1 MVSDEPCPTD
11 CPNRNVPASV
21 PRPRLRS
28 LRKPSSFSLSLG
40 NSIINF
46 RVLHLFLLKRIADR
60 ERSHRAK
67 SEEEDG
73 PLRGPRRIAPPGRIT
88 RAASRPQTDR
98 SARPPGT
105 LDGPRRIAPP
115 GPQGRWTAPPGL
127 LRPAATALT
136 ANAPHRC
143 PIQAGLCRRRS
154 CPRAGA
160 SPFPPAPLPP
170 TPPHSPHPPWKRN
183 GRSIRPSRLGGGSR
197 GAGGKRGRRPAG
209 RPPPGGRT
217 AGGITLLDR
226 EPIHGQVVAASMP
239 PSPNVP
245 GRSCNVP
252 ARHSPTRCTFQRR
265 TKDPHRQHTLAA
277 GASSLVSPKEDCGSR
292 EKP

>member
-67 SEEEDG
+67 SAKEDG

-105 LDGPRRIAPP
+105 LDGPTWIAPP
-115 GPQGRWTAPPGL
+115 GRNGTHGKRSPPLPDPSRVMPPAVLPPGGGL
-127 LRPAATALT
+127 PVPPRPPSPH
-136 ANAPHRC
+136 AP
-143 PIQAGLCRRRS
+143 
-154 CPRAGA
+154 
-160 SPFPPAPLPP
+160 PLPP
-170 TPPHSPHPPWKRN
+170 PPLEKEWTFHT
-183 GRSIRPSRLGGGSR
+183 SI
-197 GAGGKRGRRPAG
+197 
-209 RPPPGGRT
+209 
-217 AGGITLLDR
+217 
-226 EPIHGQVVAASMP
+226 QV
-239 PSPNVP
+239 
-245 GRSCNVP
+245 GW
-252 ARHSPTRCTFQRR
+252 
-265 TKDPHRQHTLAA
+265 
-277 GASSLVSPKEDCGSR
+277 GE
-292 EKP
+292 